1 MSFGLTMAGLSS
13 ILLPAA
19 IGAAGGAGIGALT
32 SEDGFSD
39 DGWWK
44 GAIGGGLLGGIGGGM
59 GMFGGAAAA
68 PTPLVSAFGTPAA
81 ASVTPNLASLG
92 AAPGGLLGSNSTA
105 LAGITP
111 SFSSAAGIQAAAL
124 PEFASTGALGVGGTA
139 SALAGIT
146 PASLSSSAFLQG
158 LPGVTA
164 PTAGFLEGMMPS
176 QDMMTKGLLAS
187 KVFGA
192 LSSDKKKEEP
202 YMSPAR
208 ISPIS
213 RPGAHSPLPYRMGGG
228 FMGGGQR
235 GSTLGSRRY

>member
-13 ILLPAA
+13 VLLPAA

-44 GAIGGGLLGGIGGGM
+44 GALGGGLLGGIGGGM
-59 GMFGGAAAA
+59 GMFGGAAAPTTA
-68 PTPLVSAFGTPAA
+68 PLGAFGSPAAQAAITPSSLGSLSSTSPGLLGAFGNPAA
-81 ASVTPNLASLG
+81 ASITPNLASLSS
-92 AAPGGLLGSNSTA
+92 AAPG
-105 LAGITP
+105 
-111 SFSSAAGIQAAAL
+111 
-124 PEFASTGALGVGGTA
+124 ALGLGGNA
-139 SALAGIT
+139 SALAAIT

-176 QDMMTKGLLAS
+176 QDTMTKGLLAS
-187 KVFGA
+187 MIAKNFMPGE
-192 LSSDKKKEEP
+192 KREEP

-213 RPGAHSPLPYRMGGG
+213 RPGAHSPLPYRTGGG

>member
-13 ILLPAA
+13 ALLPAL

-59 GMFGGAAAA
+59 GMFSPAGAVTGPSSPLISGASMPGASSGGLEGFMGSLSNAPVTGLGSSPLISGAAM
-68 PTPLVSAFGTPAA
+68 PAA
-81 ASVTPNLASLG
+81 T
-92 AAPGGLLGSNSTA
+92 
-105 LAGITP
+105 TP
-111 SFSSAAGIQAAAL
+111 SVMSML
-124 PEFASTGALGVGGTA
+124 NP
-139 SALAGIT
+139 
-146 PASLSSSAFLQG
+146 SLL
-158 LPGVTA
+158 
-164 PTAGFLEGMMPS
+164 TAGGGIDPNFFSMGNLGNMMPGK
-176 QDMMTKGLLAS
+176 DTLTKGLLAS

-192 LSSDKKKEEP
+192 LSPDKKKDEP